1 MARTSAAKKRKVTKN
16 QPEITKP
23 EEKKKPIKKK
33 PQIQTDSDTSPA
45 SSDSASDSDSDFDS
59 NKIQKLLD
67 PYTKEQLIAFLVDAA
82 ASDDA
87 LFRRLRDAADGD
99 VSHRKIF
106 VHGLGWDTTRETLT
120 AAFEPFGEIEDCHLV
135 ADKVTGRAKG
145 YAFVL
150 FKTRRAAAKA
160 LKNPSKKIGNRMASC
175 QLASA
180 GPGPSPQSQ
189 DGSNR
194 KIYVSNVPTDVDRE
208 KLRSFFEKFGE
219 IESGPIGFDMYTGKS
234 RGFALFVYKSE
245 ESVRKVLQE
254 PYKVF
259 EGQQLHCKKAAEG
272 KGKVGGGTAAVTTVV
287 QPVQGPVLA
296 ALAAAQNFALFG
308 QNPMY
313 SGYIGN
319 PNPGLN
325 PIVGSGVGGFGPGV
339 IGSGQMAQVGGGFPG
354 YGAVGSHG
362 LGSLGGGQSVL
373 GSYGSGGPALQG
385 LQHAYPSSQIGQ
397 TSSAPGASGSF
408 SGYP

>member
-1 MARTSAAKKRKVTKN
+1 MARTSTSKKRKVTKK
-16 QPEITKP
+16 QPEITEP
-23 EEKKKPIKKK
+23 EKKKKKPIKKK
-33 PQIQTDSDTSPA
+33 PQIQTDSDTDSSSSSSSS
-45 SSDSASDSDSDFDS
+45 SSD
-59 NKIQKLLD
+59 KIQKLLD
-67 PYTKEQLIAFLVDAA
+67 PYTKDQLIAFLVDAA
-82 ASDDA
+82 ASDAA
-87 LFRRLRDAADGD
+87 LFRRLRDAADGE

-106 VHGLGWDTTRETLT
+106 VYGLGWDTTRETLV

-135 ADKVTGRAKG
+135 TDKVTGRAKG

-194 KIYVSNVPTDVDRE
+194 KIYVSNVPADVDRE

-245 ESVRKVLQE
+245 ESVRKAIQE

-272 KGKVGGGTAAVTTVV
+272 KDKVGGGAAAVTTVV

-296 ALAAAQNFALFG
+296 ALAAAQNLALLG

-313 SGYIGN
+313 SGYTAS
-319 PNPGLN
+319 PNPGLD
-325 PIVGSGVGGFGPGV
+325 PIVGSRMGGFVPGV
-339 IGSGQMAQVGGGFPG
+339 IGSGQMAQVGGFPG
-354 YGAVGSHG
+354 YGAAGSHG

-385 LQHAYPSSQIGQ
+385 LQHPYPISQIGQ
-397 TSSAPGASGSF
+397 TSSAPGTSGSF